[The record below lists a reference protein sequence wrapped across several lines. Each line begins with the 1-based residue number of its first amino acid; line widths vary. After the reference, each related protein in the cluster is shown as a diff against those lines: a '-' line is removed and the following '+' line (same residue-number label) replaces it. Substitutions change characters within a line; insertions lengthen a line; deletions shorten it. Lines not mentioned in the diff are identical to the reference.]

1 MISLQ
6 KGPFWVWERFN
17 HFFTPALVIEW
28 RTNDLIALTP
38 GDTSQRH
45 QDPTLGKK
53 VTFQP
58 YDITI
63 EVEEGENLLR
73 AALRAGV
80 HINAS
85 CGGEGVCGKCRVILE
100 EGETECPDSTLLSR
114 DELSL
119 GYRQA
124 CQCRVVSDIV
134 VRIPPESLLDK
145 KTITRRRAGVALR
158 PSPIDV
164 AVLKEEGL
172 YDPAFQ
178 KKFLKLS
185 PATLS
190 DNVCDL
196 SRLEQGLNR
205 QLGLKNL
212 TLDFLLTRKLAR
224 IMRQEDFQVST
235 TLDFAQRRSRNPR
248 LVNIEPGDTT
258 GRHFALAVDIGTTTV
273 WVQLLDLAQG
283 EIVGQAADYNGQLSY
298 GDDVISRMVYC
309 QKEGGLETLQKA
321 VVTTINKVIHG
332 LLKRHRLTV
341 DEISHL
347 TVAGNTTM
355 THLFYS
361 IDPKHIRLAP
371 YTPTACHV
379 PPVRARHLGLEL
391 PEYVFIYSVSSVS
404 SYVGGD
410 IVSGVLASGIYK
422 EPKLTLYI
430 DIGTNGEIVIGNQ
443 EWLACAACSA
453 GPAFEGGGIR
463 FGMRAAK
470 GAIEEVSVNPETAEP
485 MFVTIDM
492 VKPKGIC
499 GSGLINLL
507 AVLMEGNILAPNGR
521 FREDLDT
528 PRIRECEEGREYV
541 LAWANET
548 ASGEDLTIS
557 EVDIDNLMRA
567 KAAMFAGYVTLLD
580 NVGLKLQDI
589 EQVILA
595 GAFGNFINLENAIAI
610 GLMPDLP
617 RERFQFVGNGSLT
630 GATLLAF
637 SRELLEEERRVADM
651 MTNFELSETPGF
663 MDHYIAAL
671 FLPHTQEEYFPT
683 ITERLRSA

>member
-1 MISLQ
+1 
-6 KGPFWVWERFN
+6 
-17 HFFTPALVIEW
+17 
-28 RTNDLIALTP
+28 
-38 GDTSQRH
+38 
-45 QDPTLGKK
+45 LGKK

-58 YDITI
+58 YDLTI

-100 EGETECPDSTLLSR
+100 GGQVECPDSTLLTK

-178 KKFLKLS
+178 KKFLMLS

-205 QLGLKNL
+205 QFGLKNL
-212 TLDFLLTRKLAR
+212 TLDFLLTRKLAG
-224 IMRQEDFQVST
+224 IMRQDDFQVT
-235 TLDFAQRRSRNPR
+235 ATLDFAQRRSRNPR
-248 LVNIEPGDTT
+248 LVDIETGDTT
-258 GRHFALAVDIGTTTV
+258 GRHFALAIDIGTTTV

-298 GDDVISRMVYC
+298 GDDVISRIVYS
-309 QKEGGLETLQKA
+309 QKEKGLGTLQKA
-321 VVTTINKVIHG
+321 VVSTINNVIHR

-355 THLFYS
+355 THLLYG

-379 PPVRARHLGLEL
+379 PPVRAHHLGMEL
-391 PEYVFIYSVSSVS
+391 PEHVFIYSVSSVS

-410 IVSGVLASGIYK
+410 IVAGALASGMYK

-470 GAIEEVSVNPETAEP
+470 GAVEEVSVNPKTAEP
-485 MFVTIDM
+485 MFMTIDM

-541 LAWANET
+541 LAWADQT
-548 ASGEDLTIS
+548 AGGEDLTIS

-567 KAAMFAGYVTLLD
+567 KAAMFAGYITLLD

-595 GAFGNFINLENAIAI
+595 GAFGSFINLENAIAI

-617 RERFQFVGNGSLT
+617 RERFQFVGNGSLM

-663 MDHYIAAL
+663 MDNYIAAL
-671 FLPHTQEEYFPT
+671 FLPHTKEDFFPT
-683 ITERLRSA
+683 ITERLRAG

>member
-1 MISLQ
+1 
-6 KGPFWVWERFN
+6 
-17 HFFTPALVIEW
+17 
-28 RTNDLIALTP
+28 
-38 GDTSQRH
+38 
-45 QDPTLGKK
+45 LGKK

-63 EVEEGENLLR
+63 EVEAGENLLR
-73 AALRAGV
+73 AALSAGV

-85 CGGEGVCGKCRVILE
+85 CGGEGVCGKCRIIME
-100 EGETECPDSTLLSR
+100 EGELECPDSTLLTR
-114 DELSL
+114 DEWSL

-124 CQCRVVSDIV
+124 CQCRVLSDIV

-145 KTITRRRAGVALR
+145 KTITRRRTGISLR

-164 AVLKEEGL
+164 GALKEVGL
-172 YDPAFQ
+172 YNPAFQ
-178 KKFLKLS
+178 KKFLKLP
-185 PATLS
+185 PASLV
-190 DNVCDL
+190 DNLCDL

-205 QLGLKNL
+205 QYGLKNL
-212 TLDFLLTRKLAR
+212 TLDFLLTHKLAKV
-224 IMRQEDFQVST
+224 MRQENFQVT
-235 TLDFAQRRSRNPR
+235 ATLDFAQRRSRNPR
-248 LVNIEPGDTT
+248 LVDIEPGDTT
-258 GRHFALAVDIGTTTV
+258 GKHFALAVDIGTTSV
-273 WVQLLDLAQG
+273 WVQLLDLAKG
-283 EIVGQAADYNGQLSY
+283 EIIGQAADYNGQLSY
-298 GDDVISRMVYC
+298 GDDVISRIVYS
-309 QKEGGLETLQKA
+309 QKEGGLATLQKA
-321 VVTTINKVIHG
+321 VVSTLNKVIHG
-332 LLKRHRLTV
+332 LLKRHRLPV

-355 THLFYS
+355 THLFYA
-361 IDPKHIRLAP
+361 IEPKYIRLSP

-379 PPVRARHLGLEL
+379 PPVRAPHLGLEL
-391 PEYVFIYSVSSVS
+391 PEHVFIYSVSSVS

-410 IVSGVLASGIYK
+410 IVAGALASGIYK
-422 EPKLTLYI
+422 ETKLTLYI

-463 FGMRAAK
+463 YGMRAAK
-470 GAIEEVSVNPETAEP
+470 GAVEEVSVNPQTAEP
-485 MFVTIDM
+485 MFMTIDM

-507 AVLMEGNILAPNGR
+507 AALMEGNILAPNGR

-528 PRIRECEEGREYV
+528 PRIRECEDGREYV
-541 LAWANET
+541 LAWGSET

-567 KAAMFAGYVTLLD
+567 KAAMFAGYLTLLD
-580 NVGLKLQDI
+580 SVGLKLQDI

-595 GAFGNFINLENAIAI
+595 GAFGSFINLENAIAI

-617 RERFQFVGNGSLT
+617 RERFHFVGNGSLM
-630 GATLLAF
+630 GATILAF
-637 SRELLEEERRVADM
+637 SRELLEEEHRVADM

-663 MDHYIAAL
+663 MDNYIAAL
-671 FLPHTQEEYFPT
+671 FLPHTQEDYFPT
-683 ITERLRSA
+683 ITERLREG

>member
-1 MISLQ
+1 
-6 KGPFWVWERFN
+6 
-17 HFFTPALVIEW
+17 
-28 RTNDLIALTP
+28 
-38 GDTSQRH
+38 
-45 QDPTLGKK
+45 LGKK
-53 VTFQP
+53 VTFKP

-73 AALRAGV
+73 AALNAGV

-85 CGGEGVCGKCRVILE
+85 CGGEGVCGKCRILLE
-100 EGETECPDSTLLSR
+100 EGEVEAPESTLLTQ
-114 DELSL
+114 EEWNL

-124 CQCRVVSDIV
+124 CQCRVRSDLV

-158 PSPIDV
+158 PSPINI
-164 AVLKEEGL
+164 AALREEGL
-172 YDPAFQ
+172 YNPAFQ
-178 KKFLKLS
+178 KKFLQLP
-185 PATLS
+185 PATIT

-196 SRLEQGLNR
+196 TRLEQGLSR
-205 QLGLKNL
+205 QYGLKNL
-212 TLDFLLTRKLAR
+212 TLDFLLTRKLAKT
-224 IMRQEDFQVST
+224 MRQEDFRVT
-235 TLDFAQRRSRNPR
+235 ATLDFAQRRSRNPR
-248 LVNIEPGDTT
+248 LVDIEPGDTT
-258 GRHFALAVDIGTTTV
+258 TRHYALALDIGTTTV
-273 WVQLLDLAQG
+273 WVQLLDLANG
-283 EIVGQAADYNGQLSY
+283 KIVGQAADYNSQLSY
-298 GDDVISRMVYC
+298 GDDVISRILYS
-309 QKEGGLETLQKA
+309 QKPGGLETLQKA
-321 VVTTINKVIHG
+321 VVATINKVTHG
-332 LLKRHRLTV
+332 LLKKHKLPV
-341 DEISHL
+341 EEISHL
-347 TVAGNTTM
+347 TVAANTTM
-355 THLFYS
+355 THLFYA
-361 IDPKHIRLAP
+361 IDPKNIRLAP
-371 YTPTACHV
+371 YTPTVCHI

-391 PEYVFIYSVSSVS
+391 PEHVFIYSVSSVS

-410 IVSGVLASGIYK
+410 IVAGVLASGIYK

-430 DIGTNGEIVIGNQ
+430 DIGTNGEIVVGNR

-463 FGMRAAK
+463 YGMRAAK
-470 GAIEEVSVNPETAEP
+470 GAIEEVSVNPQTAEP

-507 AVLMEGNILAPNGR
+507 AALLEANILSPNGK
-521 FREDLDT
+521 FRDDLDT
-528 PRIRECEEGREYV
+528 PRIRESENGREYV

-557 EVDIDNLMRA
+557 EVDIENLMRA
-567 KAAMFAGYVTLLD
+567 KAAMFAGYLTLID
-580 NVGLKLQDI
+580 SVGLKLQDI

-617 RERFQFVGNGSLT
+617 RERFQFVGNGSLM

-663 MDHYIAAL
+663 MDQYIAAL

-683 ITERLRSA
+683 VKERLRQG

>member
-1 MISLQ
+1 L
-6 KGPFWVWERFN
+6 
-17 HFFTPALVIEW
+17 A
-28 RTNDLIALTP
+28 
-38 GDTSQRH
+38 
-45 QDPTLGKK
+45 KK

-58 YDITI
+58 YNITI
-63 EVEEGENLLR
+63 EVEDGENLLR
-73 AALRAGV
+73 AALSAGV

-100 EGETECPDSTLLSR
+100 EGQVECPDTSLLTR
-114 DELSL
+114 DELSQ

-145 KTITRRRAGVALR
+145 KTITRRRTGVSLR
-158 PSPIDV
+158 PSPIEV
-164 AVLKEEGL
+164 AVLREEGL

-178 KKFLKLS
+178 KKFLQLP
-185 PATLS
+185 PASLS
-190 DNVCDL
+190 DNICDL

-205 QLGLKNL
+205 QFGLKNL
-212 TLDFLLTRKLAR
+212 TVDFLLTRKLAR
-224 IMRQEDFQVST
+224 IMREQDFQVT
-235 TLDFAQRRSRNPR
+235 ATLDFAQRRSRNPR
-248 LVNIEPGDTT
+248 LVDIEAGDT
-258 GRHFALAVDIGTTTV
+258 GDRHFALAVDIGTTTV
-273 WVQLLDLAQG
+273 WVQLLDLARG
-283 EIVGQAADYNGQLSY
+283 EIIGQAADYNGQLSY
-298 GDDVISRMVYC
+298 GDDVISRIVYS
-309 QKEGGLETLQKA
+309 QKEGGLEKLQKA
-321 VVTTINKVIHG
+321 AAITINNVLHG
-332 LLKRHRLTV
+332 LLKRHRLQV
-341 DEISHL
+341 EEISHL
-347 TVAGNTTM
+347 TLAANTTM
-355 THLFYS
+355 THLFYG

-371 YTPTACHV
+371 YTPTACHL
-379 PPVRARHLGLEL
+379 PPVRAHHLGLEL
-391 PEYVFIYSVSSVS
+391 PEHVFIYSVSSVS

-410 IVSGVLASGIYK
+410 IVAGALASGIYK

-430 DIGTNGEIVIGNQ
+430 DIGTNGEIVIGNH
-443 EWLACAACSA
+443 E
-453 GPAFEGGGIR
+453 PAFEGGGIR
-463 FGMRAAK
+463 YGMRAAK
-470 GAIEEVSVNPETAEP
+470 GAVEEVSVNPQTAEP
-485 MFVTIDM
+485 MFMTIGM

-507 AVLMEGNILAPNGR
+507 AVLMEGNILEPNGR

-595 GAFGNFINLENAIAI
+595 GAFGNFINLENSIAI
-610 GLMPDLP
+610 GLLPDLP
-617 RERFQFVGNGSLT
+617 RDRFQFVGNGSLM

-683 ITERLRSA
+683 ITERLRTG

>member
-1 MISLQ
+1 L
-6 KGPFWVWERFN
+6 
-17 HFFTPALVIEW
+17 A
-28 RTNDLIALTP
+28 
-38 GDTSQRH
+38 
-45 QDPTLGKK
+45 KK

-58 YDITI
+58 YNITI
-63 EVEEGENLLR
+63 EVEDGENLLR
-73 AALRAGV
+73 AALSAGV

-100 EGETECPDSTLLSR
+100 EGQVECPDTSLLTR
-114 DELSL
+114 DELSQ

-145 KTITRRRAGVALR
+145 KTITRRRTGVSLR
-158 PSPIDV
+158 PSPIEV
-164 AVLKEEGL
+164 AVLREEGL

-178 KKFLKLS
+178 KKFLKLP
-185 PATLS
+185 PASLS
-190 DNVCDL
+190 DNICDL

-205 QLGLKNL
+205 QFGLKNL

-224 IMRQEDFQVST
+224 IMREQDFQVT
-235 TLDFAQRRSRNPR
+235 ATLDFAQRRSRNPR
-248 LVNIEPGDTT
+248 LVDIEAGDT
-258 GRHFALAVDIGTTTV
+258 GDRHFALAVDIGTTTV
-273 WVQLLDLAQG
+273 WVQLLDLARG
-283 EIVGQAADYNGQLSY
+283 EIIGQAADYNGQLSY
-298 GDDVISRMVYC
+298 GDDVISRIVYS
-309 QKEGGLETLQKA
+309 QKEGGLEKLQKA
-321 VVTTINKVIHG
+321 AAITINNVLHG
-332 LLKRHRLTV
+332 LLKRHRLQV
-341 DEISHL
+341 EEISHL
-347 TVAGNTTM
+347 TLAANTTM
-355 THLFYS
+355 THLFYG

-371 YTPTACHV
+371 YTPTACHL
-379 PPVRARHLGLEL
+379 PPVRAHHLGLEL
-391 PEYVFIYSVSSVS
+391 PEHVFIYSVSSVS

-410 IVSGVLASGIYK
+410 IVAGALASGIYK

-430 DIGTNGEIVIGNQ
+430 DIGTNGEIVIGNH

-463 FGMRAAK
+463 YGMRAAK
-470 GAIEEVSVNPETAEP
+470 GAVEEVSVNPQTAEP
-485 MFVTIDM
+485 MFMTIGM

-507 AVLMEGNILAPNGR
+507 AVLMEGNILEPNGR

-595 GAFGNFINLENAIAI
+595 GAFGNFINLENSIAI
-610 GLMPDLP
+610 GLLPDLP
-617 RERFQFVGNGSLT
+617 RDRFQFVGNGSLM

-683 ITERLRSA
+683 ITERLRAG

>member
-1 MISLQ
+1 M
-6 KGPFWVWERFN
+6 
-17 HFFTPALVIEW
+17 
-28 RTNDLIALTP
+28 
-38 GDTSQRH
+38 
-45 QDPTLGKK
+45 GKK

-85 CGGEGVCGKCRVILE
+85 CGGEGVCGKCRIILE
-100 EGETECPDSTLLSR
+100 EGKLECPDSTLLSR
-114 DELSL
+114 DEWSL

-124 CQCRVVSDIV
+124 CQCRVLSDIV

-145 KTITRRRAGVALR
+145 KTITRRRAGISLR

-164 AVLKEEGL
+164 AALKEEGL
-172 YDPAFQ
+172 YNPAFQ
-178 KKFLKLS
+178 KKFLKLP
-185 PATLS
+185 PASLE

-205 QLGLKNL
+205 QYGLKNL
-212 TLDFLLTRKLAR
+212 TLDFLLTRKLAKA
-224 IMRQEDFQVST
+224 MRQDDFQVT
-235 TLDFAQRRSRNPR
+235 ATLDFAQRRSRNPR
-248 LVNIEPGDTT
+248 LVDIEAGDTT
-258 GRHFALAVDIGTTTV
+258 EKHFALAVDIGTTTV
-273 WVQLLDLAQG
+273 WVQLLDLAKG
-283 EIVGQAADYNGQLSY
+283 EIIGQAADYNGQLSY
-298 GDDVISRMVYC
+298 GDDVISRIVYS
-309 QKEGGLETLQKA
+309 QKEGGLATLQKA
-321 VVTTINKVIHG
+321 VVSTINKVVHG
-332 LLKRHRLTV
+332 LLKRHRLPV

-347 TVAGNTTM
+347 TVAANTTM
-355 THLFYS
+355 THLFYA
-361 IDPKHIRLAP
+361 IEPKYIRLSP

-379 PPVRARHLGLEL
+379 PPIRAPHLGLEL
-391 PEYVFIYSVSSVS
+391 PEHVFIYSVSSVS

-410 IVSGVLASGIYK
+410 IVAGALASGIYK

-463 FGMRAAK
+463 YGMRAAK
-470 GAIEEVSVNPETAEP
+470 GAVEEVSVNPKTAEP
-485 MFVTIDM
+485 MFMTIDM

-507 AVLMEGNILAPNGR
+507 AALMEANILAPNGR

-528 PRIRECEEGREYV
+528 PRIRECQDGREYV
-541 LAWANET
+541 LAWASET
-548 ASGEDLTIS
+548 ASGEDLTVS

-567 KAAMFAGYVTLLD
+567 KAAMFAGYLTLLGS
-580 NVGLKLQDI
+580 VGLKLQDI

-595 GAFGNFINLENAIAI
+595 GAFGSFINLENAITI

-617 RERFQFVGNGSLT
+617 RERFQFVGNGSLS

-637 SRELLEEERRVADM
+637 SRDLLEEERRVADM

-683 ITERLRSA
+683 ITERFRAG

>member
-1 MISLQ
+1 M
-6 KGPFWVWERFN
+6 
-17 HFFTPALVIEW
+17 
-28 RTNDLIALTP
+28 
-38 GDTSQRH
+38 
-45 QDPTLGKK
+45 GKK
-53 VTFQP
+53 VTFKP

-100 EGETECPDSTLLSR
+100 EGKVECPDSSR
-114 DELSL
+114 LTPDECSL

-124 CQCRVVSDIV
+124 CQCRIVSDIV

-145 KTITRRRAGVALR
+145 KTITRRRTGISLR
-158 PSPIDV
+158 PSPINV
-164 AVLKEEGL
+164 AALKEEGL
-172 YDPAFQ
+172 YNPAFQ
-178 KKFLKLS
+178 KKFLQLP

-196 SRLEQGLNR
+196 SRLEQGLSR
-205 QLGLKNL
+205 QFGLRNL
-212 TLDFLLTRKLAR
+212 TLDFLLTRKLAKA
-224 IMRQEDFQVST
+224 MRQEDFQMT
-235 TLDFAQRRSRNPR
+235 ATLDFAQRRSRNPR
-248 LVNIEPGDTT
+248 LVDIEPGNTT
-258 GRHFALAVDIGTTTV
+258 ERHYALAVDIGTTTV
-273 WVQLLDLAQG
+273 WVQLLDLAKG
-283 EIVGQAADYNGQLSY
+283 EIVGHAADYNGQLSY
-298 GDDVISRMVYC
+298 GDDVISRILHS

-321 VVTTINKVIHG
+321 VVNTINKVAHG
-332 LLKRHRLTV
+332 LLKRHKLPV
-341 DEISHL
+341 EEISHL

-355 THLFYS
+355 THLFYA
-361 IDPKHIRLAP
+361 IDPKNIRLSP

-379 PPVRARHLGLEL
+379 PPVRARHLGLDL
-391 PEYVFIYSVSSVS
+391 PEHVFIYSVSSVS

-410 IVSGVLASGIYK
+410 IVAGVLASGIFK

-430 DIGTNGEIVIGNQ
+430 DIGTNGEIVVGNQ

-463 FGMRAAK
+463 YGMRAAR
-470 GAIEEVSVNPETAEP
+470 GAVEEVSVNPQTAEP
-485 MFVTIDM
+485 MFMTIDQ

-507 AVLMEGNILAPNGR
+507 AALLEGNLLAPNGR
-521 FREDLDT
+521 FREDLNT
-528 PRIRECEEGREYV
+528 PRIRESENGREYV
-541 LAWANET
+541 LAWADQT
-548 ASGEDLTIS
+548 ASGEDLTVS
-557 EVDIDNLMRA
+557 EVDIENLMRA
-567 KAAMFAGYVTLLD
+567 KAAMFAGYLTLID
-580 NVGLKLQDI
+580 SVGLKLQDI

-595 GAFGNFINLENAIAI
+595 GAFGSFINLENAISI

-617 RERFQFVGNGSLT
+617 RERFQFVGNGSLL

-637 SRELLEEERRVADM
+637 SRDLLEEERRVADM

-663 MDHYIAAL
+663 MDQYIAAL
-671 FLPHTQEEYFPT
+671 FLPHTQEDYFPT
-683 ITERLRSA
+683 VTERLRAG